1 MATRW
6 SATPIKDEKER
17 LEFQYRH
24 GACSRLQHQPIFA
37 LCAPE
42 RQQQLKDTIDST
54 LAGRLHPRGA
64 FSSRQLCELAGI
76 EYHDIDSD
84 PDTNI
89 EDFYEQHHDDGNPV
103 EPIDEP
109 IDYDAE
115 WGRRRSALAA
125 ATRAAAVPRLER
137 PQSIM
142 DVDILLRQRG
152 VPIVFY
158 GENEI
163 DRFNRCMNGCSPPR
177 SPLKRQGGPVIETII
192 SQESTDSRATTSSE
206 RALYNQDDDDV
217 RKELADLEQLV
228 KENAE
233 VSELAMDDGDKD
245 DDSPRP
251 RDRRPPNSDV

>member
-1 MATRW
+1 MATRG
-6 SATPIKDEKER
+6 SATPTKDDKER

-125 ATRAAAVPRLER
+125 ATRAAAVIRRSPRLER

-163 DRFNRCMNGCSPPR
+163 DRFNRCINGCSPPR
-177 SPLKRQGGPVIETII
+177 SPRKRQGGPGVEIII
-192 SQESTDSRATTSSE
+192 SQESIDSRATTSSE
-206 RALYNQDDDDV
+206 RALYNQDDDEV

-228 KENAE
+228 KENAK
-233 VSELAMDDGDKD
+233 S
-245 DDSPRP
+245 SQRP